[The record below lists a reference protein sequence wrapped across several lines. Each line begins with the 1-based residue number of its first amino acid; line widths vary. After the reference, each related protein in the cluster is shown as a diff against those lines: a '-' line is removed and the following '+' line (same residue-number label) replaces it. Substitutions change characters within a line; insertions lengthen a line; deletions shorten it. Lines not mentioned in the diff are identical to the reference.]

1 MEDAAAAH
9 PSLPTVTATVR
20 RMAKRT
26 KRSARIASVALL
38 STSVFANP
46 PPKLEKAPRD
56 VIVNRPNPAYQ
67 PERVDAG
74 SPLLAEPPPDH
85 PIIINRVSVPV
96 PEAAPQADAGVRA
109 LKKK

>member
-1 MEDAAAAH
+1 
-9 PSLPTVTATVR
+9 
-20 RMAKRT
+20 MAKRT

-56 VIVNRPNPAYQ
+56 VIVNRPNPAY
-67 PERVDAG
+67 ERTPVDAG
-74 SPLLAEPPPDH
+74 TPTPLAAEPGPSGP
-85 PIIINRVSVPV
+85 PIIINRVSVPGLDL
-96 PEAAPQADAGVRA
+96 AADAGVRA

>member
-1 MEDAAAAH
+1 
-9 PSLPTVTATVR
+9 
-20 RMAKRT
+20 MAKRT

-46 PPKLEKAPRD
+46 PPKLEKAAPD
-56 VIVNRPNPAYQ
+56 VIVNRPNPAYGRN
-67 PERVDAG
+67 PADAG
-74 SPLLAEPPPDH
+74 SPLAAEPPPVR
-85 PIIINRVSVPV
+85 PVIINRMPVEV